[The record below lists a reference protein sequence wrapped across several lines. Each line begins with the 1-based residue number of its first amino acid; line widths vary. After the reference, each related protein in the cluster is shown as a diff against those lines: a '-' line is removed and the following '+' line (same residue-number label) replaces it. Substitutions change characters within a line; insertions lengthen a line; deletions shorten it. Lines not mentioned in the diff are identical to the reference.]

1 MSKIKANKIVKRVL
15 KVIGIILGIC
25 VLAVVGMLTYLTI
38 TEYKPEDTVALEV
51 EGEASKQV
59 AQGDSFTVM
68 SWNIGYGDLANYAD
82 FFMGGGSSVQNST
95 KDQVQDNVQGF
106 IDEINTIQ
114 PDILFL
120 QEVDVNSKRSYK
132 INQKETIMES
142 TTGYNASY
150 ARNFKVEYVP
160 YPLPTIGK
168 VDSGIM
174 TFSKYDVTE
183 ATRVALPNPFS
194 YPVRMANLKRC
205 LLVSRIPVEGSDKE
219 LVLVNLHLEAFDD
232 GEGKVAQTKILR
244 EFMQKEM
251 EAGNYVIAGGDFNQ
265 TFTNVDASMYPK
277 TSDEVWQPGVL
288 DINDFGDGWQFFMD
302 NQAPTCR
309 STDKALLGND
319 PETFQ
324 YYMIDGFIVS
334 DNVQVESVATQ
345 DLKFE
350 HTDHNPVVM
359 KVTLK

>member
-1 MSKIKANKIVKRVL
+1 MSRIKGNKIVKRVG
-15 KVIGIILGIC
+15 KVIGIVLAIC
-25 VLAVVGMLTYLTI
+25 VLIVVGGLTYLTI
-38 TEYKPEDTVALEV
+38 TEYKPEDTVALTV
-51 EGEASKQV
+51 EGEASKKV
-59 AQGDSFTVM
+59 AGGDSFTLM
-68 SWNIGYGDLANYAD
+68 SWNIGYGDLANYSD
-82 FFMGGGSSVQNST
+82 FFMGGGKSVQNST
-95 KDQVQDNVQGF
+95 KEQVQDNVQGF

-120 QEVDVNSKRSYK
+120 QEVDVNSKRSYN
-132 INQKETIMES
+132 INQQQTIMDN
-142 TTGYNASY
+142 TTGYNTSY
-150 ARNFKVEYVP
+150 APNFKVEYVP
-160 YPLPTIGK
+160 YPIPTIGK
-168 VDSGIM
+168 VNSGIM

-244 EFMQKEM
+244 EFMQKEV

-265 TFTNVDASMYPK
+265 TFTNADASMYPL
-277 TSDEVWQPGVL
+277 TSDKVWKPGTL
-288 DINDFGDGWQFFMD
+288 DINDFGEGWQFFMD
-302 NQAPTCR
+302 NKTPTCR
-309 STDKALLGND
+309 STDKPLLGND

-324 YYMIDGFIVS
+324 YYLIDGFIVS
-334 DNVQVESVATQ
+334 DNVQVDSVTTQ